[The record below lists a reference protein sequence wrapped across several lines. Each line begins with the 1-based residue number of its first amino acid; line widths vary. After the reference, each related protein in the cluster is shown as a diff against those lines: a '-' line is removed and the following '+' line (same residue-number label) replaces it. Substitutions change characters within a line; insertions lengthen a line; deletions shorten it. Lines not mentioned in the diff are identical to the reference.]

1 MITEK
6 KIIRK
11 FKTEESRIKYLKRI
25 KDWKINNKE
34 QTNRL
39 ARLSYHR
46 NKHKHIEDRK
56 YRHLKLTYNITKED
70 YINLLKNQ
78 NYKCLICGREVD
90 TLSTKLCIDHNHKT
104 GKIRGLICRKC
115 NGALGWYEL
124 YYKSINNYL
133 KLSKN
138 DN

>member
-1 MITEK
+1 M
-6 KIIRK
+6 RK
-11 FKTEESRIKYLKRI
+11 FKTEEAKTKYKKRINDWRIKNREY
-25 KDWKINNKE
+25 
-34 QTNRL
+34 TNEL
-39 ARLSYHR
+39 SRLSYHR

-56 YRHLKLTYNITKED
+56 YRHLQYTYNITIEEYNK
-70 YINLLKNQ
+70 LLENQ
-78 NYKCLICGREVD
+78 NNKCLICDRDINELAFNLCVD
-90 TLSTKLCIDHNHKT
+90 HDHKT